1 MGAKVMLCI
10 DEESARR
17 PEVIGLAG
25 ENLFGQPWLDVR
37 TSARS
42 AREGARLEIPIEEV
56 WVASCDDVEPVNLA
70 AAIKRD
76 NPRRRVSLLS
86 GQPSG
91 SLQSRIHAAG
101 IDSALSHQALA
112 ERYAFWK
119 ERSLNLDVPGARR
132 AAEGVANPAGANT
145 VETNSAGAK
154 TAGPAESK
162 AKRTLLITV
171 ASGSGGAGK
180 SAISAVA
187 AALLAASGR
196 KTLLLDGDLQFGDM
210 RELFGAEHAFGV
222 DEALSGAVDMGSVPY
237 SEGAPCVLAAPRRLE
252 QSEALSGRIGALVD
266 SVSPCFDVIV
276 ANTGASWSEHHA
288 ALLERSSKA
297 LMVVDQRS
305 SSLRAC
311 KHALELCSR
320 CGIATT
326 PFSFVV
332 NRCSKRSLFS
342 SIDVS
347 CAMQGANAFELQDGG
362 MEVEEMLGSGLA
374 CDLARSRNA
383 FVQSVR
389 ELLDALLADSA
400 GTGSMALQEEPQ
412 PRGLFS
418 RRRRGRGADL

>member
-17 PEVIGLAG
+17 PELIGLAG
-25 ENLFGQPWLDVR
+25 ENLLSQSWLDVR
-37 TSARS
+37 TSAQS
-42 AREGARLEIPIEEV
+42 AREGARLDIPIEEV
-56 WVASCDDVEPVNLA
+56 WVASCDDIEPVNLA
-70 AAIKRD
+70 AAIKSD

-86 GQPSG
+86 SQPSG
-91 SLQSRIHAAG
+91 SLQSRIRTAG
-101 IDSALSHQALA
+101 IDSSLSHQALA

-119 ERSLNLDVPGARR
+119 ERSLNLDASASRCEVEKGAEKNLGTSNADAKGSRPGVERTKR
-132 AAEGVANPAGANT
+132 A
-145 VETNSAGAK
+145 
-154 TAGPAESK
+154 
-162 AKRTLLITV
+162 LLITV

-180 SAISAVA
+180 SALSAVA

-210 RELFGAEHAFGV
+210 RELLGAEHAFGV
-222 DEALSGAVDMGSVPY
+222 DEALSRAVDMGSLPY
-237 SEGAPCVLAAPRRLE
+237 SEGVLCVLAAPRRLE
-252 QSEALSGRIGALVD
+252 QSEALSGQVGALVD
-266 SVSPCFDVIV
+266 SVLPFFDVVV
-276 ANTGASWSEHHA
+276 ANTGANWGEQHA
-288 ALLERSSKA
+288 ALLERSSKV
-297 LMVVDQRS
+297 LMIVDQRS

-311 KHALELCSR
+311 RHALELCSR

-362 MEVEEMLGSGLA
+362 SEVEEALGSGLA

-383 FVQSVR
+383 FAQSVR
-389 ELLDALLADSA
+389 DLLDVLLADSA
-400 GTGSMALQEEPQ
+400 GAGSTSLWEEPQ
-412 PRGLFS
+412 PRGFFS
-418 RRRRGRGADL
+418 RRRRGRGAEL

>member
-25 ENLFGQPWLDVR
+25 ENLFSQPWLDVR
-37 TSARS
+37 TNAQS
-42 AREGARLEIPIEEV
+42 AREGARQEIPIEEV

-91 SLQSRIHAAG
+91 SLQSRIRAAG
-101 IDSALSHQALA
+101 VDAALSHQALA

-119 ERSLNLDVPGARR
+119 ERSLNLSAPAPCHSGSKEVVQNDR
-132 AAEGVANPAGANT
+132 A
-145 VETNSAGAK
+145 NSADARKGR
-154 TAGPAESK
+154 TAEERVKLAS
-162 AKRTLLITV
+162 LITV

-180 SAISAVA
+180 SALSAVA

-210 RELFGAEHAFGV
+210 RELFGAEHAFGI
-222 DEALSGAVDMGSVPY
+222 DETLSGTVDLGALPY
-237 SEGAPCVLAAPRRLE
+237 SEGVPCVLAAPRRLE
-252 QSEALSGRIGALVD
+252 QSEALSGRLGVLVD
-266 SVSPCFDVIV
+266 SVLPHFDVVV
-276 ANTGASWSEHHA
+276 ANTGANWGEHHA

-400 GTGSMALQEEPQ
+400 GADSIALQKEPQ

>member
-1 MGAKVMLCI
+1 MGAKVMLCV

-25 ENLFGQPWLDVR
+25 ENLFSQSWLDVR
-37 TSARS
+37 TSAQS

-56 WVASCDDVEPVNLA
+56 WVASCDDIEPVNLA

-91 SLQSRIHAAG
+91 SLQSRIRAAG
-101 IDSALSHQALA
+101 VDAALSHQALA

-119 ERSLNLDVPGARR
+119 ERSLNLDAP
-132 AAEGVANPAGANT
+132 AASHVTGEDAAGSP
-145 VETNSAGAK
+145 SAKNVVAK
-154 TAGPAESK
+154 TAKLAEGR
-162 AKRTLLITV
+162 AKRALLVTV

-180 SAISAVA
+180 SAVSAVA

-210 RELFGAEHAFGV
+210 RELLGAEHAFGV
-222 DEALSGAVDMGSVPY
+222 DEVLSGAVDMGSVPY
-237 SEGAPCVLAAPRRLE
+237 SEGVPCVLAAPRRLE
-252 QSEALSGRIGALVD
+252 QSEALSGKLGALVD
-266 SVSPCFDVIV
+266 SISPCFDVVV
-276 ANTGASWSEHHA
+276 ANTGANWGEHHA

-311 KHALELCSR
+311 RHALELCSR

-326 PFSFVV
+326 PFSFAV

-342 SIDVS
+342 SIDIS
-347 CAMQGANAFELQDGG
+347 CAMQGVSAFELQDGG
-362 MEVEEMLGSGLA
+362 AEVEEMLGSGLA

-400 GTGSMALQEEPQ
+400 GTGSMIFQEESQ
-412 PRGLFS
+412 SRGLFS

>member
-25 ENLFGQPWLDVR
+25 ENLFSQPWLDVR
-37 TSARS
+37 TSAQS
-42 AREGARLEIPIEEV
+42 AREGARLEVPIEEV

-91 SLQSRIHAAG
+91 SLQSRIRAAG
-101 IDSALSHQALA
+101 VDAALSHQALA

-119 ERSLNLDVPGARR
+119 ERSLNLGAP
-132 AAEGVANPAGANT
+132 APSHASGGGAVDGASVKSVAAKKTTLAEGQ
-145 VETNSAGAK
+145 
-154 TAGPAESK
+154 
-162 AKRTLLITV
+162 AKRALLITV

-187 AALLAASGR
+187 AVLLAASGR

-210 RELFGAEHAFGV
+210 RELLGAEHAFGV
-222 DEALSGAVDMGSVPY
+222 DEVLSGAVGMDSVPY
-237 SEGAPCVLAAPRRLE
+237 SEGVPCVLAAPRRLE
-252 QSEALSGRIGALVD
+252 QSEALSGQFGALVD
-266 SVSPCFDVIV
+266 SVLPCFDVVV
-276 ANTGASWSEHHA
+276 ANTGANWGEHHA

-311 KHALELCSR
+311 RHALELCSR

-326 PFSFVV
+326 PFSFAV

-342 SIDVS
+342 SIDIS
-347 CAMQGANAFELQDGG
+347 CAMQGASAFELQDGG
-362 MEVEEMLGSGLA
+362 VEVEEMLGSGLA

-389 ELLDALLADSA
+389 ELLDALLADPAGADSA
-400 GTGSMALQEEPQ
+400 LFREELQ

-418 RRRRGRGADL
+418 RRRRGRSADL